1 MNGEHIKTFVDRRVT
16 ELFMF
21 QQFIEKRHAW
31 YKDESLLSSPDAW
44 EERFRLWLETREE
57 DNETA

>member
-1 MNGEHIKTFVDRRVT
+1 MNVEHIKTFVDRRVT

-44 EERFRLWLETREE
+44 EERFRLWLKTRKEE
-57 DNETA
+57 